1 MNQFKFQIILNIF
14 CLLGHQL
21 QVFNSQAQIQV
32 GGKWNKNKSK
42 IERPFMGI
50 IAGVV
55 VNSLRILDLAAEK
68 DIHTSIRGD
77 VQLMTGIL
85 DRHDQIQKM
94 QQVSTTTT
102 PKMCFDSYF

>member
-1 MNQFKFQIILNIF
+1 
-14 CLLGHQL
+14 
-21 QVFNSQAQIQV
+21 
-32 GGKWNKNKSK
+32 
-42 IERPFMGI
+42 MGI

-94 QQVSTTTT
+94 QQVSPTF
-102 PKMCFDSYF
+102 CFVFSQILDISECFLFRLPFY